1 MNRFTYFLILA
12 MLLVFFSGCA
22 EKIEVVFPAN
32 AYEYGF
38 FSGLWHGFIA
48 PFSLIGMFFDM
59 DVVIFATKNTGLSYG
74 LGFLIGSGGWGIL
87 DSNARKR
94 KD

>member
-1 MNRFTYFLILA
+1 MNTHIYFLILA
-12 MLLVFFSGCA
+12 MLLALLPGCA

-48 PFSLIGMFFDM
+48 PFSLIGIFFDM
-59 DVVIFATKNTGLSYG
+59 DVVVFATKNTVLSYG

-87 DSNARKR
+87 ASNARKKR
-94 KD
+94 N

>member
-1 MNRFTYFLILA
+1 MKKSTHFLILA
-12 MLLVFFSGCA
+12 MLLVFVSGCA
-22 EKIEVVFPAN
+22 EKIEVVFPSN

-74 LGFLIGSGGWGIL
+74 LG
-87 DSNARKR
+87 SNL
-94 KD
+94 

>member
-1 MNRFTYFLILA
+1 MKKRTHYLILA

-22 EKIEVVFPAN
+22 EKIEVVFSAN

-38 FSGLWHGFIA
+38 FSGLWHGFID

-59 DVVIFATKNTGLSYG
+59 DVVIFATNNTGLSYG
-74 LGFLIGSGGWGIL
+74 LG
-87 DSNARKR
+87 SNL
-94 KD
+94 